1 MISVQIRHSEREE
14 KKMPGKKKSKTNS
27 TAQTQRKRKQP
38 SVNTKKPWKKFLVI
52 AVVIL
57 VAVVIAF
64 FLTVYFLYDKEPLE
78 FKVKTIRIETA
89 KDSYAAGNKLSE
101 KSFSVYASDGN
112 TEKLLDSEEYT
123 VSPKSVPEHGHSV
136 TVTVSSTDTKK
147 ISAEITVLIER
158 EESCRYKMGRNNPDD
173 VEGILYTNGDLEI
186 VGTGSVRTYK
196 SGALPWKDD
205 TVQRLTWIDPNAE
218 PESLDYWFSGN
229 TDYIETL
236 CRIPDTVKSMVET
249 FKGCTSMQSMPD
261 LSGAV
266 GLEDITSCAEGCI
279 SLEESTELPGNIK
292 LASRA
297 FYGDTALIR
306 GVDTS
311 ACVKLENMQ
320 AMYSGCTVL
329 AEVQIPDSAKDISN
343 ICEGDVNL
351 KTAEIPSSAEKM
363 DSSFSGCV
371 ALETLEGDIPSSCT
385 SLGNAFSGCK
395 FLTGDLM
402 VHCTS
407 KTSLSSAF
415 SGAATTGN
423 GLNVNL
429 SYDSGKWQETVNTGI
444 YGTSKSASEI
454 LQSLKSSLE
463 GSLSSGSHIT
473 VTINESEEETKE

>member
-1 MISVQIRHSEREE
+1 
-14 KKMPGKKKSKTNS
+14 MPGKKKLKEKNT
-27 TAQTQRKRKQP
+27 TLEKRKQ
-38 SVNTKKPWKKFLVI
+38 SSGNAKKPWKKIMLISIMILLAVI
-52 AVVIL
+52 A
-57 VAVVIAF
+57 AF
-64 FLTVYFLYDKEPLE
+64 FLIVYFLYDKKPLN
-78 FKVKTIRIETA
+78 FDIKTIRIETA
-89 KDSYAAGNKLSE
+89 KDGYAAGSKLSA

-112 TEKLLDSEEYT
+112 KEKLLDSEEYT
-123 VSPKSVPEHGHSV
+123 ISPKKVPEHGHSV
-136 TVTVSSTDTKK
+136 TVTVSSVDTKK
-147 ISAEITVLIER
+147 INAEITVLIER

-186 VGTGSVRTYK
+186 VGIGSVRTYK
-196 SGALPWKDD
+196 SGELPWKDND
-205 TVQRLTWIDPNAE
+205 NTVQRLTWIDPNAE

-249 FKGCTSMQSMPD
+249 FKGCTNMQSMPE

-266 GLEDITSCAEGCI
+266 GLEDITSCAEGCT

-297 FYGDTALIR
+297 FYGDTTLIR
-306 GVDTS
+306 GADAS

-351 KTAEIPSSAEKM
+351 KTAEIPSAAEKM

-371 ALETLEGDIPSSCT
+371 ALETLNGDIPASCK
-385 SLGNAFSGCK
+385 SMGNAFSGCK

-402 VHCTS
+402 IHCTS
-407 KTSLSSAF
+407 KTTLSNAF

-423 GLNVNL
+423 GLNVIL
-429 SYDSGKWQETVNTGI
+429 SYDSEKEQETANMGL
-444 YGTSKSASEI
+444 YGTSKTASEI

-473 VTINESEEETKE
+473 VTINTPEEKTKE

>member
-1 MISVQIRHSEREE
+1 
-14 KKMPGKKKSKTNS
+14 MPGKKKLKEKNT
-27 TAQTQRKRKQP
+27 TLEKRKQ
-38 SVNTKKPWKKFLVI
+38 SSGNAKKPWKKIMLISIMILLAVI
-52 AVVIL
+52 A
-57 VAVVIAF
+57 AF
-64 FLTVYFLYDKEPLE
+64 FLIVYFLYDKKPLN
-78 FKVKTIRIETA
+78 FDIKTIRIETA
-89 KDSYAAGNKLSE
+89 KDGYAAGSKLSA

-112 TEKLLDSEEYT
+112 KEKLLDSEEYT
-123 VSPKSVPEHGHSV
+123 ISPKKVPEHGHSV
-136 TVTVSSTDTKK
+136 TVTVSSVDTKK
-147 ISAEITVLIER
+147 INAEITVLTER

-186 VGTGSVRTYK
+186 VGIGSVRTYK
-196 SGALPWKDD
+196 SGELPWKDND
-205 TVQRLTWIDPNAE
+205 NTVQRLTWIDPNAE

-249 FKGCTSMQSMPD
+249 FKGCTNMQSMPD

-266 GLEDITSCAEGCI
+266 GLEDITSCAEGCT

-297 FYGDTALIR
+297 FYGDTTLIR
-306 GVDTS
+306 GADAS

-351 KTAEIPSSAEKM
+351 KTAEIPSAAEKM

-371 ALETLEGDIPSSCT
+371 ALETLNGDIPASCK
-385 SLGNAFSGCK
+385 SMGNAFSGCK

-402 VHCTS
+402 IHCTS
-407 KTSLSSAF
+407 KTTLSNAF

-423 GLNVNL
+423 GLNVIL
-429 SYDSGKWQETVNTGI
+429 SYDSEKEQETANMGL
-444 YGTSKSASEI
+444 YGTSKTASEI

-473 VTINESEEETKE
+473 VTINTPEEKTKE

>member
-1 MISVQIRHSEREE
+1 M
-14 KKMPGKKKSKTNS
+14 
-27 TAQTQRKRKQP
+27 
-38 SVNTKKPWKKFLVI
+38 
-52 AVVIL
+52 
-57 VAVVIAF
+57 
-64 FLTVYFLYDKEPLE
+64 
-78 FKVKTIRIETA
+78 
-89 KDSYAAGNKLSE
+89 
-101 KSFSVYASDGN
+101 
-112 TEKLLDSEEYT
+112 
-123 VSPKSVPEHGHSV
+123 PEHGHSV
-136 TVTVSSTDTKK
+136 TVTVSSVDTKK
-147 ISAEITVLIER
+147 INAEITVLIER

-186 VGTGSVRTYK
+186 VGIGSVRTYK
-196 SGALPWKDD
+196 SGELPWKDND
-205 TVQRLTWIDPNAE
+205 NTVQRLTWIDPNAE

-249 FKGCTSMQSMPD
+249 FKGCTNMQSMPD

-266 GLEDITSCAEGCI
+266 GLEDITSCAEGCT

-297 FYGDTALIR
+297 FYGDTTLIR
-306 GVDTS
+306 GADAS

-351 KTAEIPSSAEKM
+351 KTAEIPSAAEKM

-371 ALETLEGDIPSSCT
+371 ALETLNGDIPASCK
-385 SLGNAFSGCK
+385 SMGNAFSGCK

-402 VHCTS
+402 IHCTS
-407 KTSLSSAF
+407 KTTLSNAF

-423 GLNVNL
+423 GLNVIL
-429 SYDSGKWQETVNTGI
+429 SYDSEKEQETANMGL
-444 YGTSKSASEI
+444 YGTSKTASEI

-473 VTINESEEETKE
+473 VTINTPEEKTKE

>member
-1 MISVQIRHSEREE
+1 M
-14 KKMPGKKKSKTNS
+14 
-27 TAQTQRKRKQP
+27 
-38 SVNTKKPWKKFLVI
+38 
-52 AVVIL
+52 
-57 VAVVIAF
+57 
-64 FLTVYFLYDKEPLE
+64 
-78 FKVKTIRIETA
+78 
-89 KDSYAAGNKLSE
+89 
-101 KSFSVYASDGN
+101 
-112 TEKLLDSEEYT
+112 
-123 VSPKSVPEHGHSV
+123 
-136 TVTVSSTDTKK
+136 
-147 ISAEITVLIER
+147 
-158 EESCRYKMGRNNPDD
+158 
-173 VEGILYTNGDLEI
+173 
-186 VGTGSVRTYK
+186 
-196 SGALPWKDD
+196 PWKDD

-429 SYDSGKWQETVNTGI
+429 SYDSGKCQETANTGL

>member
-1 MISVQIRHSEREE
+1 
-14 KKMPGKKKSKTNS
+14 MPGKKKLKEKNT
-27 TAQTQRKRKQP
+27 TLEKRKQ
-38 SVNTKKPWKKFLVI
+38 SSGNAKKPWKKIMLISIMILLAVI
-52 AVVIL
+52 A
-57 VAVVIAF
+57 AF
-64 FLTVYFLYDKEPLE
+64 FLIVYFLYDKKPLN
-78 FKVKTIRIETA
+78 FDIKTIRIETA
-89 KDSYAAGNKLSE
+89 KDGYAAGSKLSA

-112 TEKLLDSEEYT
+112 KEKLLDSEEYT
-123 VSPKSVPEHGHSV
+123 VSPKKVPEHGHSV
-136 TVTVSSTDTKK
+136 TVTVSSVDTKK
-147 ISAEITVLIER
+147 INAEITVLIER

-196 SGALPWKDD
+196 SGELPWKDND
-205 TVQRLTWIDPNAE
+205 NTVQRLTWIDPNAE

-266 GLEDITSCAEGCI
+266 GLEDITSCAEGCT

-297 FYGDTALIR
+297 FYGDTTLIR
-306 GVDTS
+306 GADAS

-351 KTAEIPSSAEKM
+351 KTAEIPSAAEKM

-371 ALETLEGDIPSSCT
+371 ALETLNGDIPASCK
-385 SLGNAFSGCK
+385 SMGNAFSGCK

-402 VHCTS
+402 IHCTS
-407 KTSLSSAF
+407 KTTLSNAF

-423 GLNVNL
+423 GLNVIL
-429 SYDSGKWQETVNTGI
+429 SYDSEKEQETANTGL
-444 YGTSKSASEI
+444 YGTSKTASEI

-473 VTINESEEETKE
+473 VTINTPEEKTKE

>member
-1 MISVQIRHSEREE
+1 
-14 KKMPGKKKSKTNS
+14 MPGKKKSKTNS

-38 SVNTKKPWKKFLVI
+38 SVDTKKPWKKFLII

-64 FLTVYFLYDKEPLE
+64 FLAAHFLYHKEPLE
-78 FKVKTIRIETA
+78 FKAKTIRIETA
-89 KDSYAAGNKLSE
+89 KDSYTAGSTLSA

-158 EESCRYKMGRNNPDD
+158 EESCRYKIGRNNPDD

-218 PESLDYWFSGN
+218 PESLDYWFSNN

-266 GLEDITSCAEGCI
+266 GLEDITSCAEGCT

-306 GVDTS
+306 GVDTN

-343 ICEGDVNL
+343 IC
-351 KTAEIPSSAEKM
+351 
-363 DSSFSGCV
+363 
-371 ALETLEGDIPSSCT
+371 
-385 SLGNAFSGCK
+385 
-395 FLTGDLM
+395 
-402 VHCTS
+402 
-407 KTSLSSAF
+407 
-415 SGAATTGN
+415 
-423 GLNVNL
+423 
-429 SYDSGKWQETVNTGI
+429 
-444 YGTSKSASEI
+444 
-454 LQSLKSSLE
+454 
-463 GSLSSGSHIT
+463 
-473 VTINESEEETKE
+473 